1 MTPPTHRKAAPSM
14 TQIESTRFGSIA
26 IKPESVL
33 EFPHGL
39 IGLGG
44 SRYVLVAPEA
54 DSVFLWLHSAD
65 DPSLAL
71 PVTRP
76 WSFFPDYEVSIS
88 DEETARLR
96 FPEGAEPEVW
106 VTVRAGEELDAFSA
120 NLKAPI
126 LIHEGVAHQVIN
138 EAADAPVRAALFPT
152 EQPAAEPV
160 GA

>member
-1 MTPPTHRKAAPSM
+1 MTRPTHRKAAPGM
-14 TQIESTRFGSIA
+14 TQIDSTRFGTIA
-26 IKPESVL
+26 VKPESVL

-76 WSFFPDYEVSIS
+76 WNFFPDYEVSLS

-96 FPEGAEPEVW
+96 FPEGSEPEVW

-126 LIHEGVAHQVIN
+126 LVCDGVAHQVIN
-138 EAADAPVRAALFPT
+138 EAPGAPVRAALFPAG
-152 EQPAAEPV
+152 QAVAEPV
-160 GA
+160 VA

>member
-1 MTPPTHRKAAPSM
+1 MIRRPPRSTLFPYTTLFRSRKDPMTY
-14 TQIESTRFGSIA
+14 IESTRFGTIEV
-26 IKPESVL
+26 KPESVL
-33 EFPHGL
+33 EFPNGL

-76 WSFFPDYEVSIS
+76 WNFFPGYEVALS
-88 DEETARLR
+88 DDETARLG
-96 FPEGAEPEVW
+96 FPADADPDVW
-106 VTVRAGEELDAFSA
+106 VTVRAGEELESFSA

-126 LIHEGVAHQVIN
+126 LVCDGIAHQVI
-138 EAADAPVRAALFPT
+138 
-152 EQPAAEPV
+152 
-160 GA
+160 